1 MHKWM
6 KLPFLAVLTVL
17 ILLLSAGCGSN
28 STSPNK
34 APSVSAEGS
43 NAANNSPTSVEDK
56 SEPAEQV
63 ELLVSAAASLTE
75 SLDELKSVYEAEHSH
90 VKLTFNYAASG
101 TLQQQIE
108 QGAPADLFL
117 SAGTKQMNALI
128 EKGLMDDRLT
138 TNLLT
143 NELVLV
149 VPQDGSVQIEKME
162 DLAKLGDIAI
172 GTPESVP
179 AGKYAQQTLTY
190 HKLWDSLQSKLVL
203 TKDVKQVLSYVE
215 TGNVDAGFV
224 YKTDAALSD
233 KVKVALSA
241 EAESH
246 EPIEYPIG
254 VLKGSAHPDEA
265 KALYDFLLS
274 DPARQVFST
283 YGFTPAE

>member
-1 MHKWM
+1 MQKCL
-6 KLPFLAVLTVL
+6 KLPFLAVFSAL

-28 STSPNK
+28 AASPNQ
-34 APSVSAEGS
+34 AASASAEGS
-43 NAANNSPTSVEDK
+43 NSPTTVEDK

-75 SLDELKSVYEAEHSH
+75 SLDELKSVYEAKHRN
-90 VKLTFNYAASG
+90 VKLIFNYAASG

-128 EKGLMDDRLT
+128 DKGLIDDSLT
-138 TNLLT
+138 TNLLI

-149 VPQDGSVQIEKME
+149 VPQDGSVMIENIE

-246 EPIEYPIG
+246 DPIEYPIG
-254 VLKGSAHPDEA
+254 VLKGSAHPNEA
-265 KALYDFLLS
+265 KALSGFLLS
-274 DPARQVFST
+274 DPARQVFSK